1 MLSIKITCRIIKQ
14 TEIEKVGLY
23 GSKCLQVRFERYKQ
37 SYDRSEDSVVQRS
50 GVAYLCLHKDHRFV
64 GALES

>member
-14 TEIEKVGLY
+14 TEVEKVGLY
-23 GSKCLQVRFERYKQ
+23 SSKCLQVRFERYKQ
-37 SYDRSEDSVVQRS
+37 SYYISEHNVVQRS
-50 GVAYLCLHKDHRFV
+50 GVAYLCFHNHHRFV